1 MLPRTHR
8 LRERRAVLTTL
19 RRGTVATSRA
29 LALHALR
36 TLAKPGP
43 RFAVVV
49 SRKTAKRAVDRNRV
63 RRRVQAILLSVADTL
78 PPGLALVVRVRPPAL
93 TQTFVGLKADL
104 ERLLRRFTP

>member
-1 MLPRTHR
+1 MLPRAYR
-8 LRERRAVLTTL
+8 LRERRAVLITL

-36 TLAKPGP
+36 TRVAGP

-63 RRRVQAILLSVADTL
+63 RRRIRAILLGLAHTL
-78 PPGLALVVRVRPPAL
+78 PHGLALVVRVRPPAL
-93 TQTFVGLKADL
+93 TQTFVGLTADL
-104 ERLLRRFTP
+104 QRLLRRFTP